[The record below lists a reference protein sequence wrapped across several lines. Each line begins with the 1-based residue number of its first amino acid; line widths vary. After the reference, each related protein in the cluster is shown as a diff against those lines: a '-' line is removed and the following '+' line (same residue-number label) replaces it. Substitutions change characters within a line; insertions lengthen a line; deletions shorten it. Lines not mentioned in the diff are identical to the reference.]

1 VKQDSAVKEG
11 LPAGLQRYYDE
22 KHPVGAL
29 LAVPPRNPYP
39 YDRYEAARLGLSM
52 LLPPGAA
59 VLELAAGQG
68 HVYER
73 MRADGMK
80 FSEYVLSEVSQ
91 PRLEV
96 LRTLSAAD
104 PAARVIEVNAER
116 IPTEIGTF
124 DAVVMVAL
132 IEHLLDP
139 IESLRAVREVLRPD
153 GFVWVDTPNIA
164 RLTRRIKLLLGRF
177 PSTASANEGL
187 TTHGGE
193 PAKLYDEGHLHYWTF
208 RSLELMLTQ
217 YCGYSHVRRMPYSAR
232 PFLNGRLGAMLA
244 GKLPTLVSEVCVAA
258 YR

>member
-1 VKQDSAVKEG
+1 VHVKQDSGVSDG

-22 KHPVGAL
+22 RHTDGSF
-29 LAVPPRNPYP
+29 VPPRAAYP
-39 YDRYEAARLGLSM
+39 ADRYEAARLGLSM
-52 LLPPGAA
+52 LLPRGAA

-68 HVYER
+68 DIYAR
-73 MRADGMK
+73 LRADGRE

-91 PRLEV
+91 PRLDV

-104 PAARVIEVNAER
+104 PAARVIEINAER
-116 IPTEIGTF
+116 VPVEMGTF

-139 IESLRAVREVLRPD
+139 IESLRAVREVLSTS

-164 RLTRRIKLLLGRF
+164 RMTRRIKLLLGRF

-193 PAKLYDEGHLHYWTF
+193 AAQLYDEGHLHYWTF
-208 RSLELMLTQ
+208 RSLELMLTHH
-217 YCGYSHVRRMPYSAR
+217 CGYSHVRRMPYSAP
-232 PFLNGRLGAMLA
+232 PFPGGRLGAVA
-244 GKLPTLVSEVCVAA
+244 ARTLPTLVSEVCVAA